1 MVIPTIVSRVSKISR
16 DKGNKIRIV
25 FNPRH
30 SGSTLIKIFVECVG
44 AIMGIQVP
52 LMVIDQ
58 RGVSIMSACSRTR
71 RVTHLTFVDARVVM
85 GYFFG
90 DETEGCSESQMGSRT
105 SRGAPEWSGDKIS
118 YKASCILGTGKVQ
131 EFSGRF
137 WKLLEFLG
145 KLGKVAEGSGG
156 GGASNMGHIVGAHG
170 LLAELPPPPSP
181 T

>member
-30 SGSTLIKIFVECVG
+30 SGSTSIKIFVECVG

-85 GYFFG
+85 GYFLVMRPKVVRSLG
-90 DETEGCSESQMGSRT
+90 WDPGRHEELRNGPETV
-105 SRGAPEWSGDKIS
+105 S
-118 YKASCILGTGKVQ
+118 YTHL
-131 EFSGRF
+131 R
-137 WKLLEFLG
+137 
-145 KLGKVAEGSGG
+145 
-156 GGASNMGHIVGAHG
+156 AHETDSY
-170 LLAELPPPPSP
+170 L
-181 T
+181 